1 MEREVFVKGRG
12 DLVISGSGSTGGG
25 EYNAVRI
32 SGSGRVNGDIKCI
45 DFICS
50 GSSKVEGSIHSEKI
64 VINGSTKVVG
74 DVRSKEVIK
83 VNGSSVFEGNVYHR
97 KFKINGS
104 SRVIGDTTGE
114 HLYLNGIV
122 KMEGDCE
129 VEYAK
134 LDGSF
139 KIEGL
144 LSADK
149 IEVELNGRSYA
160 KEIGGEKITVQ
171 KIGSLSGFLDRFLK
185 PLAKEL
191 TAEMV
196 EGDAIELEY
205 TKAKVV
211 RGNKVK
217 IGPGCIIDLV
227 EYKEDVSI
235 HADAQVK
242 EKRKV

>member
-1 MEREVFVKGRG
+1 MERE
-12 DLVISGSGSTGGG
+12 DLVISGSGSTSGG

-32 SGSGRVNGDIKCI
+32 SGSGRVNGDIKCV

-50 GSSKVEGSIHSEKI
+50 GSSKVEGAIHSEKM

-74 DVRSKEVIK
+74 DVHSKDMIK
-83 VNGSSVFEGNVYHR
+83 VNGSSVIEGNVYHR
-97 KFKINGS
+97 EFKINGS
-104 SRVIGDTTGE
+104 ARVVGDTTGE
-114 HLYLNGIV
+114 HLYLKGNV
-122 KMEGDCE
+122 KVEGDCE

-160 KEIGGEKITVQ
+160 KEIGGESITVQ
-171 KIGSLSGFLDRFLK
+171 KIGSLSGFLDRFFK
-185 PLAKEL
+185 PLTKEL
-191 TAEMV
+191 IAEMI
-196 EGDAIELEY
+196 EGDAIHIEY

-227 EYKEDVSI
+227 EYKADVSI
-235 HADAQVK
+235 HEDALVK